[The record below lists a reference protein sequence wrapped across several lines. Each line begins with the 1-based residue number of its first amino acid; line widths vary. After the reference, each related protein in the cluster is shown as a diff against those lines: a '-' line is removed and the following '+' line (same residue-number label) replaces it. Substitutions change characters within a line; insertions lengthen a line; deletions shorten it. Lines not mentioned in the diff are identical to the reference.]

1 MWLSRTK
8 LIIKRGGEVAL
19 SFAENCREGCNMKA
33 GVSQVQSLEKLSH
46 NPGKKQLISIL
57 NQNYTGRKFSNCT
70 DFKQKTKFK
79 KKTHSLKREKNNSKW
94 KHTHVKEVFPRT
106 ALCTAARGRP
116 CLLGDTLGIDIGGGF
131 SRRSHMWFPFRHAV
145 DVQGSCNKKIDLLSL
160 LIIMLFMLSH
170 PMFHREVPSVH
181 S

>member
-1 MWLSRTK
+1 M
-8 LIIKRGGEVAL
+8 GGVAL
-19 SFAENCREGCNMKA
+19 SFAENCREGCNMKT
-33 GVSQVQSLEKLSH
+33 GVSQVQNLEKLNH
-46 NPGKKQLISIL
+46 NPGEKQLISIL
-57 NQNYTGRKFSNCT
+57 NQNYTGRKSVIAHISN
-70 DFKQKTKFK
+70 KRQSLK
-79 KKTHSLKREKNNSKW
+79 KKKKHSLKREKNNSKW
-94 KHTHVKEVFPRT
+94 KRTHVKEVFPRT

-116 CLLGDTLGIDIGGGF
+116 CLLGNTLGIDVGGGF

-145 DVQGSCNKKIDLLSL
+145 DVQGSCNKKIELLSL